1 MKLYTIAIVF
11 SLISLSC
18 SPSNFLLNRTNL
30 ISFYFDK
37 KIERLTNQNSQGFKT
52 SRDLVQIKIEYA
64 YGVLMEKGD
73 RLIDEDYTKSMKFY
87 SKANQEFTEAK
98 NASILLLSELYPK
111 FNKWMRKEHHIQ
123 FDKKDINDMYWLS
136 AALAGS
142 IQSSRGSN
150 PHELI
155 NIPTIGRLLNAAI
168 SLDQNWRN
176 GALYSA
182 MMSYSAVRPDL
193 GGKALIDTVDYY
205 FEKALQLSDSL
216 DASIYVGYAESIHIP
231 QQEKK
236 EFEDKLNFV
245 IAMDI
250 NKNKNNKINNII
262 SKRRAEWLLSKTND
276 LFLE

>member
-1 MKLYTIAIVF
+1 MKSLTLTIVF
-11 SLISLSC
+11 ILISLSC
-18 SPSNFLLNRTNL
+18 SPSNFLLNRTIL
-30 ISFYFDK
+30 LSIYFDR
-37 KIERLTNQNSQGFKT
+37 KIDRLTNQDDQ
-52 SRDLVQIKIEYA
+52 DLQTKRKLIQTKIEYA

-73 RLIDEDYTKSMKFY
+73 RLVDEDYTESMKFY
-87 SKANQEFTEAK
+87 NIANQKFTEAK
-98 NASILLLSELYPK
+98 NASILLLSKRYPD
-111 FNKWMRKEHHIQ
+111 FNKWMRKEHYIQ

-205 FEKALQLSDSL
+205 FEKALQLSDST
-216 DASIYVGYAESIHIP
+216 DASIYVGYAESINIP
-231 QQEKK
+231 RQEKK
-236 EFEDKLNFV
+236 AFDDKLNFV

-276 LFLE
+276 LFIE